1 MKMSRRAKRM
11 EKSHKRNKGA
21 SLNMVSLMD
30 IFTIL
35 VFFLLV
41 NSSDVQ
47 LSQSENVQLPESKAN
62 QLPNETL
69 VIMVSGDQVL
79 VQGRL
84 VATVDEIMAM
94 KGNIIPA
101 LKEELQQL
109 SGNSFRQLSES
120 ELREIGRPITIMG
133 HKEIPYQLLKKIMF
147 TSSKSNYSNIS
158 LAVLKKTEG
167 EG

>member
-47 LSQSENVQLPESKAN
+47 LSQSEEVQLPESKAS

-69 VIMVSGDQVL
+69 VIMVSNNQVL

-84 VATVDEIMAM
+84 VATVDEIMDI

-101 LKEELQQL
+101 LKEELQFQ
-109 SGNSFRQLSES
+109 SNNSRRQLSET

-147 TSSKSNYSNIS
+147 TSAKSNYSNIS
-158 LAVLKKTEG
+158 LAVLKKIEG

>member
-11 EKSHKRNKGA
+11 EKAHKRNKGA

-47 LSQSENVQLPESKAN
+47 LSPNDKVQLPESKAN
-62 QLPNETL
+62 QMPEETL
-69 VIMVSGDQVL
+69 VVMVNDENIL
-79 VQGRL
+79 VQGRMI
-84 VATVDEIMAM
+84 ATAEEVMAT

-101 LKEELQQL
+101 LQEELKFQ
-109 SGNSFRQLSES
+109 SENSLVKMSEE
-120 ELREIGRPITIMG
+120 ELREVGRPITIMG

-147 TSSKSNYSNIS
+147 TCSKSNYSNIS
-158 LAVLKKTEG
+158 LAVLKKTDG